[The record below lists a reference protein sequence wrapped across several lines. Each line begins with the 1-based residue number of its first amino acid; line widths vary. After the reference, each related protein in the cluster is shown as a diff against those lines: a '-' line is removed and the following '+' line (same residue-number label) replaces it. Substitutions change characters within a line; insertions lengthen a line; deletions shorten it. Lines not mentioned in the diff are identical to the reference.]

1 MNRKKIRDNGKQ
13 IKYKNSFAMEFT
25 MMTLY
30 E

>member
-13 IKYKNSFAMEFT
+13 IKYKNFFAMEIT
-25 MMTLY
+25 IMTLY